1 MQRRSFTALASTLA
15 ATLAA
20 PVLMSAAAPALAQ
33 EPVTL
38 RFSWWGGGERHE
50 TTLKA
55 IAAFEAKHPGVKI
68 KGEYMGFNGYQERL
82 TTQIAGGSEP
92 DIMQINWAWL
102 ATYSK
107 RGDGFYDL
115 NQFKPQLALKEFSAE
130 ELRMGTVAGKLN
142 GLPTSYTAR
151 LFVWNKA
158 AFERA
163 GMKLPTTWEDLF
175 AAGKPFQAK
184 NGDKAYVIDGELYDM
199 LLLAQTYIH
208 QKHGTPYIDPNE
220 PKVAMSPQALLEWVQ
235 TYKRLVDGK
244 VATPL
249 PYRASLGGAEKPTEQ
264 QPDWVTGTWAGN
276 YTWDSV
282 LRLRA
287 STLNKEQKLDIGD
300 FLTLPG
306 AKNSGMFGRPSLL
319 FVVSK
324 RTKNAEVA
332 AKFIN
337 FMLTDPE
344 AARILGLTRGIPAA
358 DSQFNVLVAEKR
370 IDALE
375 QKAYQQ
381 IKAAKDAGRI
391 TLPSPL
397 FESPRIQKFMREVFE
412 QVAYGKITDQQAAA
426 RLLDEGNAMLA
437 RLK

>member
-1 MQRRSFTALASTLA
+1 MQRRHTLHTLA
-15 ATLAA
+15 AAALAA
-20 PVLMSAAAPALAQ
+20 ASLAGALPAAAQTPA
-33 EPVTL
+33 TL

-55 IAAFEAKHPGVKI
+55 IAAFEAKNPGVKI
-68 KGEYMGFNGYQERL
+68 KGEYMGFGGYQERL
-82 TTQIAGGSEP
+82 TTQIAGGQEP
-92 DIMQINWAWL
+92 DIMQINWAWMS
-102 ATYSK
+102 TYSK
-107 RGDGFYDL
+107 RGDGFLDL
-115 NQFKPQLALKEFSAE
+115 GAHKPLLSLKEFSDE
-130 ELRMGTVAGKLN
+130 EIRMGTIGGKLN

-158 AFERA
+158 AFDRA
-163 GMKLPTTWEDLF
+163 GLKLPATWDELF

-199 LLLAQTYIH
+199 LLLSQTYIQ
-208 QKHGTPYIDPNE
+208 QKHGTPYVDPQE
-220 PKVAMSPQALLEWVQ
+220 ARVAMSPQALLEWVQ

-264 QPDWVTGTWAGN
+264 QPDWVNGQWAGN

-287 STLNKEQKLDIGD
+287 STLDKQQKLEIGD

-306 AKNSGMFGRPSLL
+306 AKASGIFGRPSLM
-319 FVVSK
+319 FVASK
-324 RTKNAEVA
+324 RTKHPEVA

-337 FMLTDPE
+337 FLLTDPE
-344 AARILGLTRGIPAA
+344 AARILGLTRGVPAA
-358 DSQFNVLVAEKR
+358 DSALKVLVDEKR

-375 QKAYQQ
+375 LKAWQQ
-381 IKAAKDAGRI
+381 IRTAKEAGRI

-397 FESPRIQKFMREVFE
+397 FESPRVQKFMREVFE
-412 QVAYGKITDQQAAA
+412 QVAYGKLTEQQAAA

>member
-1 MQRRSFTALASTLA
+1 MQRRFCLK
-15 ATLAA
+15 
-20 PVLMSAAAPALAQ
+20 SAAAAALVLAGSSALAQ
-33 EPVTL
+33 EATL

-55 IAAFEAKHPGVKI
+55 IAAFEARNPGVKI

-82 TTQIAGGSEP
+82 TTQIAGGQEP

-107 RGDGFYDL
+107 TGEGFYDL
-115 NQFKPQLALKEFSAE
+115 NQSRQHLALKEFSEE

-151 LFVWNKA
+151 LFVWNRA
-158 AFERA
+158 AFDRA
-163 GMKLPTTWEDLF
+163 GMKPPATWDELF
-175 AAGKPFQAK
+175 AAGKAFQAK

-199 LLLAQTYIH
+199 ILLSQTYIH
-208 QKHGTPYIDPNE
+208 QKHGTPYVDPAA
-220 PKVAMSPQALLEWVQ
+220 PKVAMSPQAVLEWVQ
-235 TYKRLVDGK
+235 TYKKLVDGK
-244 VATPL
+244 TATPL

-300 FLTLPG
+300 FLTVPG

-324 RTKNAEVA
+324 RSKHAEVA
-332 AKFIN
+332 ARFLN

-344 AARILGLTRGIPAA
+344 AARILGVTRGVPAA
-358 DSQFNVLVAEKR
+358 DSQYKVLVDEKR
-370 IDALE
+370 IDPLE
-375 QKAYQQ
+375 QKAFSQ

-397 FESPRIQKFMREVFE
+397 FESPRMQKFMREVFE
-412 QVAYGKITDQQAAA
+412 QLAYGKITEQQAAT
-426 RLLDEGNAMLA
+426 RLLDEGNALLS